1 LVSDG
6 IHLNAQGN
14 SLLTERIIDHF
25 SKSLGKAS

>member
-1 LVSDG
+1 VSDG
-6 IHLNAQGN
+6 IHLNAQGT